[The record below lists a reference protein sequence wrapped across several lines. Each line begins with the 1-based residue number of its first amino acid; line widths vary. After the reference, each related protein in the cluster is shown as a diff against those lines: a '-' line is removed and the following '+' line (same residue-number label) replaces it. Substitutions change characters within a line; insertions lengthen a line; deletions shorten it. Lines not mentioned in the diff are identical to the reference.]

1 MKWETLQGKEKN
13 IGYDIMNKLQKD
25 INSQSKQR
33 LVELYF
39 KAKFELKQNEYNLSK
54 NFSKTLLRECY
65 SIVKLLTNLETI
77 IGTDLNQIP

>member
-1 MKWETLQGKEKN
+1 
-13 IGYDIMNKLQKD
+13 MNKLQKD